1 MTMRPII
8 QVPQVTLS
16 EVCQDTALL
25 DAVTQSRHCLARCC
39 CTIKTLPYSKVLH
52 NQDTALLDAVNIS

>member
-1 MTMRPII
+1 MFVNETDWHLKSNFTETIVLMTMRPII

-25 DAVTQSRHCLARCC
+25 DGVT
-39 CTIKTLPYSKVLH
+39 
-52 NQDTALLDAVNIS
+52 

>member
-25 DAVTQSRHCLARCC
+25 DALY
-39 CTIKTLPYSKVLH
+39 TIKTLPCSMLLH
-52 NQDTALLDAVNIS
+52 NQDTALLDAVT

>member
-1 MTMRPII
+1 MFINETDWHLKSNFTETIVLMTMRPII

-25 DAVTQSRHCLARCC
+25 EGVT
-39 CTIKTLPYSKVLH
+39 
-52 NQDTALLDAVNIS
+52 